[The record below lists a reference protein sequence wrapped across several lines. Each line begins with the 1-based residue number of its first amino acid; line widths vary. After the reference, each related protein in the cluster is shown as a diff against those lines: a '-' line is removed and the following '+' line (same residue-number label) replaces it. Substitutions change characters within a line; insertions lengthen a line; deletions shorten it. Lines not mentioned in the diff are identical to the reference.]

1 MRLPRDVG
9 GEELASLLDRYGYS
23 LTRQTGSH
31 LRLTSSLKGSEHH
44 ITIPRHRPLKVGT
57 LSSILKDV
65 ATYVE
70 MDKQRLIEELFKS

>member
-9 GEELASLLDRYGYS
+9 GDELASLLSRYGYD

-31 LRLTSSLKGSEHH
+31 LRLTSSLRDTEHH
-44 ITIPRHRPLKVGT
+44 VTIPRHNPLKVGT

-65 ATYVE
+65 AAYLDT
-70 MDKQRLIEELFKS
+70 DKQEFIEELFKH